1 MKKLVAA
8 FIFCFCIISLQSYAA
23 SGHGYTEYGETTI
36 KSSPGSGFEELPP
49 ETYEKMF
56 HKKKLQKSS
65 PGIAITHT
73 TVPAKQGKTGEFV
86 TVEAFYQTN
95 IVNNTDHQQ
104 TYQLSFRILCAYLD
118 NSYSRYVTL
127 EPGGTYKRTDH
138 SYGPVQEFVVTDY
151 DIDAWEHITGEVV
164 TDSHDNSLLVISSL

>member
-1 MKKLVAA
+1 MKKLMIA
-8 FIFCFCIISLQSYAA
+8 IMCCFSLISLQSYAA
-23 SGHGYTEYGETTI
+23 SGHGYVEYGDRTI
-36 KSSPGSGFEELPP
+36 KSSPGSGFEELSP

-56 HKKKLQKSS
+56 PKKKQEKMA

-86 TVEAFYQTN
+86 IVESFYQTN
-95 IVNNTDHQQ
+95 IVNNTDHSQ

-118 NSYSRYVTL
+118 NSYSRFVTL

-138 SYGPVQEFVVTDY
+138 SYGPVQQFVAADY
-151 DIDAWEHITGEVV
+151 DIDAWEHITGEIV
-164 TDSHDNSLLVISSL
+164 TDSHDNSLLVISS